1 MATEGWEE
9 VTEKE
14 VLQSA
19 ADEARKAARAAREAA
34 SILDDY
40 AKYLVQP
47 AYSVKTT
54 AMHATATSKLKAAN
68 DALAVSNK
76 LMKEHADDAAAKK
89 DGRK

>member
-1 MATEGWEE
+1 M
-9 VTEKE
+9 TEKE

-47 AYSVKTT
+47 AFSVKTK
-54 AMHATATSKLKAAN
+54 AMHATATSKLQAAN
-68 DALAVSNK
+68 DALASSNK
-76 LMKEHADDAAAKK
+76 CLNWQGDENGKPSAKK
-89 DGRK
+89 DGKR

>member
-1 MATEGWEE
+1 MSDRD
-9 VTEKE
+9 

-47 AYSVKTT
+47 AFGSKS
-54 AMHATATSKLKAAN
+54 AMLHATATNKLRTAS
-68 DALAVSNK
+68 DALASSDK
-76 LMKEHADDAAAKK
+76 CMKGHDDAVAKK
-89 DGRK
+89 GGQK

>member
-1 MATEGWEE
+1 
-9 VTEKE
+9 VSDKE
-14 VLQSA
+14 SLQSA

-47 AYSVKTT
+47 AFRTKAA
-54 AMHATATSKLKAAN
+54 AMHATATSRLKAAN

-76 LMKEHADDAAAKK
+76 LMTEHVNTSSEKQGVK
-89 DGRK
+89 R